1 MRIRRL
7 ALVGAASLLLAGC
20 GGSGGSGSS
29 DGSGTEL
36 SRADAAEVVDAAFT
50 ALEESGAAHV
60 TSTIEEGGSTQE
72 LDLQMQ
78 AEDAQGSIVFDG
90 VTVELVFTGGTAY
103 VRAPAD
109 FWASFGRPP
118 EFAAG
123 LQDQWVRMPPEAAG
137 SFGNLTLPG
146 LVQELRSSGTDP
158 VEGEVTTDELD
169 GEAVVVVT
177 QEDGST
183 YTVADDDENPYLL
196 LIEEVGEA
204 PATVEFS
211 GFGEP
216 TRIAAPPNPVD
227 LTTVGG

>member
-1 MRIRRL
+1 
-7 ALVGAASLLLAGC
+7 
-20 GGSGGSGSS
+20 
-29 DGSGTEL
+29 
-36 SRADAAEVVDAAFT
+36 
-50 ALEESGAAHV
+50 
-60 TSTIEEGGSTQE
+60 
-72 LDLQMQ
+72 
-78 AEDAQGSIVFDG
+78 
-90 VTVELVFTGGTAY
+90 
-103 VRAPAD
+103 
-109 FWASFGRPP
+109 
-118 EFAAG
+118 
-123 LQDQWVRMPPEAAG
+123 MPPEAAG